1 MRTEQYIEE
10 LLYRYNC
17 VVIPEFGA
25 FLTQKKSAELDKA
38 TNTFTPPTKIVS
50 FNQQVKSN
58 DGLLI
63 TYIATAEKST
73 YEVALE
79 ALTKEVEHWKR
90 MLKLG
95 QRIKFASVGE
105 LFLNEDEKIQFIP
118 ANQVNYLTTSFGLST
133 VVASPI
139 TREVLK
145 EEVVALEEEVPFII
159 TPEKRK
165 TSAFRP
171 YLKYAA
177 IALLAVSTGLTGLR
191 YYNTTVAMQEVAQQD
206 ANEQISR
213 SIQEATFFDAT
224 PLELPSLSLDI
235 IAKPA
240 SQEHYVIAGAFRVQK
255 NANRKIEELK
265 EQGYNALYVGVNKY
279 GLHQVA
285 YASFSDANEGINY
298 LNKIKSS
305 VSSDAWLLSVK

>member
-25 FLTQKKSAELDKA
+25 FLTQKKSAELDEA
-38 TNTFTPPTKIVS
+38 SNTFTPPTKIVS
-50 FNQQVKSN
+50 FNQQVNSN

-73 YEVALE
+73 FEVVLQ

-95 QRIKFASVGE
+95 QRIKFGSVGE
-105 LFLNEDEKIQFIP
+105 LFLNEDQKIQFLP
-118 ANQVNYLTTSFGLST
+118 ANQVNYLTTSFGLSA

-145 EEVVALEEEVPFII
+145 EEVVTLEEEVPFII

-165 TSAFRP
+165 TKTFRP

-177 IALLAVSTGLTGLR
+177 IALLAISTGLTGLR
-191 YYNTTVAMQEVAQQD
+191 YYNTTVAIQEIAQQD
-206 ANEQISR
+206 GSMVFKAANSSKQARAMAGTYRALVANMVQGVSQGFEKK
-213 SIQEATFFDAT
+213 
-224 PLELPSLSLDI
+224 LSLFSYI
-235 IAKPA
+235 IRMNWD
-240 SQEHYVIAGAFRVQK
+240 F
-255 NANRKIEELK
+255 
-265 EQGYNALYVGVNKY
+265 
-279 GLHQVA
+279 
-285 YASFSDANEGINY
+285 
-298 LNKIKSS
+298 
-305 VSSDAWLLSVK
+305 LSVYLRREFMSGE